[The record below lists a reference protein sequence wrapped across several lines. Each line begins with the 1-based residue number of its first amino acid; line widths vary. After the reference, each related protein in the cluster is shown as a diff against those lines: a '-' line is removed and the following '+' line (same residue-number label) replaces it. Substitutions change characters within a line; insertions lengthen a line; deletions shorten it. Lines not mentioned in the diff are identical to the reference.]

1 MSQLMTQTIDKGKKM
16 KLCRTDQRAE
26 ADDDTKVKKK
36 ARRLKIMQMHEI
48 KEKNQLRM

>member
-36 ARRLKIMQMHEI
+36 QED
-48 KEKNQLRM
+48 